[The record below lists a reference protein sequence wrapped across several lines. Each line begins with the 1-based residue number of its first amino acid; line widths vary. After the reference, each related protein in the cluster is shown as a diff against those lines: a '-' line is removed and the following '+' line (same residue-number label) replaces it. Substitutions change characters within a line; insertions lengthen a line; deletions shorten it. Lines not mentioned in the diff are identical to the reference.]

1 MIILIC
7 ARDFINTL
15 SNYGFEGKKSKPHI
29 WNHFDV
35 TVYRRNN
42 VCEGF
47 HSKVN
52 KMLRCKPKFVNNLLN
67 PLLLFFQ
74 PYQLQ
79 MNLNFLLLNLQI
91 ILLFFQPFQ
100 LRMNLNL
107 LLLNQQIHYSAS
119 RLIKKDSFRI

>member
-7 ARDFINTL
+7 TRDFINTL

-35 TVYRRNN
+35 TDYRTNN

-52 KMLRCKPKFVNNLLN
+52 KMLRCKPSLSTT
-67 PLLLFFQ
+67 
-74 PYQLQ
+74 Y
-79 MNLNFLLLNLQI
+79 
-91 ILLFFQPFQ
+91 
-100 LRMNLNL
+100 
-107 LLLNQQIHYSAS
+107 
-119 RLIKKDSFRI
+119 